1 MHTDTAAADE
11 ATIQALSATATAPGA
26 ASVLIEELQDAS
38 SSNAAQAPTLS
49 SSDIMRFHHQ
59 GFKLVDVVQLTQKVN
74 RHALDAAHA
83 CTVKSQ
89 QDADSLGRPRSPS
102 QAAGVGAGGRRRVH
116 AHRVTRAGLLYV
128 ATFDLDELKQRCVQR
143 PGG

>member
-102 QAAGVGAGGRRRVH
+102 QAAGVGAGDTTFEGVLLPPELDGR
-116 AHRVTRAGLLYV
+116 ALGLDTDAGR
-128 ATFDLDELKQRCVQR
+128 LD
-143 PGG
+143 